1 MVADER
7 PPKRPEGKS
16 VVRSY
21 RQHISELA
29 YSLVIA
35 MRVEQSPPDGMAGR
49 SERVKIAGAA
59 GPRQRLLHTSMAQQP
74 VRESVVRSSVVRTQI
89 EGVLVFSLGPGPL
102 PLSHVDTCQQ
112 DMRAGEIRI

>member
-1 MVADER
+1 MSAQ
-7 PPKRPEGKS
+7 PKRPEGQT

-21 RQHISELA
+21 RQDISELA

-35 MRVEQSPPDGMAGR
+35 MCVEQSPPDGMAGR

-74 VRESVVRSSVVRTQI
+74 VRESVVRSSVVRIQI
-89 EGVLVFSLGPGPL
+89 EGAPVFCLGLGPL
-102 PLSHVDTCQQ
+102 PLSHIHVGQQ
-112 DMRAGEIRI
+112 DMRVGEIRI